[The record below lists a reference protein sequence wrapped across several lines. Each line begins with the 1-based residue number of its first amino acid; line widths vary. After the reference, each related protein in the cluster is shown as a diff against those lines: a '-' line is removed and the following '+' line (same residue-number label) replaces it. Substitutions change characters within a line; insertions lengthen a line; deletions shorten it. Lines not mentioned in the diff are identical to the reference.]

1 MIRVVF
7 HPVNL
12 VDFELVEH
20 RDPCKGFVTI
30 EINEL
35 ANLFVQHF
43 SILVASFEE
52 KFRQNVDQKGLKVTA
67 DLRIDRVGF
76 LEELLVD
83 LASGLGVFFCHLEQL
98 LFPIFPVMG

>member
-1 MIRVVF
+1 MLLCGIKIASYLGHKNVFEYPLEHAPPNKLVFSFEIVGVFVIRVVF

-20 RDPCKGFVTI
+20 RDPSEGFVTI

-43 SILVASFEE
+43 SILVASFKE
-52 KFRQNVDQKGLKVTA
+52 KVRQNMD
-67 DLRIDRVGF
+67 
-76 LEELLVD
+76 
-83 LASGLGVFFCHLEQL
+83 
-98 LFPIFPVMG
+98 